1 MFLLLSDFKLFT
13 LKILDTG
20 RLYIFDIA
28 DPKYKAELLR
38 QENIVKKDQ
47 SAQFPWP
54 KEPGNKYDVGW
65 HKNNIT

>member
-28 DPKYKAELLR
+28 DPKYKAELLG
-38 QENIVKKDQ
+38 QENIMKKDQ

-54 KEPGNKYDVGW
+54 KEPANKYDVGC
-65 HKNNIT
+65 H